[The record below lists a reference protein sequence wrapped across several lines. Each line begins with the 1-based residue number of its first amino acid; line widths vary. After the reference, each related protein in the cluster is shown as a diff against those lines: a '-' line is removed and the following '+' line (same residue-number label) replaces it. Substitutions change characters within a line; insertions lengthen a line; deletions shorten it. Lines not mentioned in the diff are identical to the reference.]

1 MSTDLLY
8 KNGFLIN
15 MGECK
20 KSAVCL
26 IIFISSNVV

>member
-8 KNGFLIN
+8 KNGFL